1 MKSREA
7 LRRVQ
12 EITEG
17 QWGLLTAG
25 QARSCGVTPMTLARL
40 CDAGD
45 IIRIAHGVYR
55 DAGSPSDEHE
65 SLQAAWLMTN
75 PSALAYERLAKR
87 PIDFVVSGESA
98 ARLHD
103 IGDLRALRHEF
114 TTPRRK
120 QTQRADT
127 RYRITILPEQDVTMK
142 QGLPVTTPERT
153 IADMIERRYD
163 LSLIANM
170 LRDAINQQNID
181 EPRLVELLNPLA
193 KRNGHRPGD
202 GHALLEQIL
211 TIAGMGHDALS
222 RTIAADPRLG
232 KLVTGQYLKSLST
245 ALSTAIT
252 AYQSSELEGIQQALD
267 TISAAF
273 HPSKLSK
280 INMSA
285 IDATQL
291 TNLAKALE
299 YLVTPFTKNIASG
312 MIPRTPTQRPSSTTC
327 LSQSARRQNHETGR

>member
-55 DAGSPSDEHE
+55 DAGSPIDEHE
-65 SLQAAWLMTN
+65 SLRAAWLMTN
-75 PSALAYERLAKR
+75 PAALAYERLAKH
-87 PIDFVVSGESA
+87 PIDVIVSGESA

-120 QTQRADT
+120 QTQRVGT
-127 RYRITILPEQDVTMK
+127 RYRITTLPEQDVTLK
-142 QGLPVTTPERT
+142 KGLPVTTRERT

-163 LSLIANM
+163 LSLIADM
-170 LRDAINQQNID
+170 LRDAINQADID
-181 EPRLVELLNPLA
+181 EPRLIELFNPLA
-193 KRNGHRPGD
+193 KRNGHRPED
-202 GHALLEQIL
+202 GRALLEQL
-211 TIAGMGHDALS
+211 LAIAGMDHDS
-222 RTIAADPRLG
+222 ISQMIAADPKLG
-232 KLVTGQYLKSLST
+232 SLVTGQYLKSLST
-245 ALSTAIT
+245 AISTAIT
-252 AYQSSELEGIQQALD
+252 TYQSSELEGIQQALD
-267 TISAAF
+267 TITTALHLTKLLQLNMDSINAA
-273 HPSKLSK
+273 
-280 INMSA
+280 
-285 IDATQL
+285 QL
-291 TNLAKALE
+291 TNLAKALKP
-299 YLVTPFTKNIASG
+299 LAMPNAKNVLSEI
-312 MIPRTPTQRPSSTTC
+312 IPQMPTQRPPSTIDM
-327 LSQSARRQNHETGR
+327 SQSVGHQNPETER